1 MEQGFFLKREKNN
14 TQKNS
19 NLLLSLQDR
28 VRKIGFQVNQTFY
41 ILNQG
46 NRLCEKSHKF
56 SVTSRYLIKLR
67 LLREPLLESKFQ
79 ARNHIVCSFITN
91 ELPHLQVRQLL
102 LFDDLTVSH
111 FTGEPVNVHFLPLYS
126 LSKNSIFFLRRKTL
140 LSTSLTAWRKVKITN
155 TCFTSKLV
163 YKWVFK
169 SGYGVLLYVQCHK
182 HKENG
187 EQSKAA
193 DHITHQTAS
202 RRSLN
207 LF

>member
-1 MEQGFFLKREKNN
+1 M
-14 TQKNS
+14 
-19 NLLLSLQDR
+19 
-28 VRKIGFQVNQTFY
+28 
-41 ILNQG
+41 
-46 NRLCEKSHKF
+46 
-56 SVTSRYLIKLR
+56 R
-67 LLREPLLESKFQ
+67 LLRKPLLESKFQ

-111 FTGEPVNVHFLPLYS
+111 FTGEPVNVHFLPLYL
-126 LSKNSIFFLRRKTL
+126 LSKNSIFFLLRKTL

-155 TCFTSKLV
+155 IHFTQFV

-207 LF
+207 FF